1 MKEMDGQKM
10 YIARFSAI
18 RGIAVTVSAIIILIA
33 ALIFFALGFTAVA
46 VVGFTVAAIL
56 AIAGVIHI
64 FGAKSRKIIVYEK
77 TVKEKRGILNARKK
91 NYDLTEIANVSVEQN
106 FFGKLFDYGDIVIA
120 KKGKSQTFSAQ
131 GIAKPFELKNYIQ
144 GLLDKS

>member
-1 MKEMDGQKM
+1 MEEMNGQKM

-33 ALIFFALGFTAVA
+33 AFTFFALGFTAVA
-46 VVGFTVAAIL
+46 VVGFTVAAIF

-77 TVKEKRGILNARKK
+77 TVKEKRGIFNAREKS
-91 NYDLTEIANVSVEQN
+91 YDLTEIANVSVEQN

-120 KKGKSQTFSAQ
+120 
-131 GIAKPFELKNYIQ
+131 
-144 GLLDKS
+144 